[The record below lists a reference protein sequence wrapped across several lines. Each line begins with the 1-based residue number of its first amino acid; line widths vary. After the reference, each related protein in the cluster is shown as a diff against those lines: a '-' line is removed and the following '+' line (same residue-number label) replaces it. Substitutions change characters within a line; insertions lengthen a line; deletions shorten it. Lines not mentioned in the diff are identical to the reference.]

1 MKWSVWNGAD
11 PPRWMEVV
19 ALIWISLSILTA
31 AGIAINIAAGH
42 RQKMAVMNFVWPLT
56 ALYFGPLAIFAW
68 RSFGTSARKDHSGK
82 APLWQS
88 AIVGDTHCGAGCT
101 LGDFAGEW
109 IVFGTGL
116 TIAGSVL
123 WADMAIDF
131 AFAYVFGL
139 IFQYYAIAP
148 MRHLHG
154 WKGIKAAA
162 KADTLSL
169 LSFEVGMFAWMAFSS
184 QVLFHPRLEPDQGVY
199 WLSMQIAMLF
209 GFATAWPVNM
219 WLIRAGWK
227 EAM

>member
-1 MKWSVWNGAD
+1 MQFIALVWIPLSV
-11 PPRWMEVV
+11 
-19 ALIWISLSILTA
+19 LTA
-31 AGIAINIAAGH
+31 AGIAIYIAAGH

-56 ALYFGPLAIFAW
+56 ALYFGPFAIIVW
-68 RSFGTSARKDHSGK
+68 RSFGATSRKGRSETT
-82 APLWQS
+82 PLWQS

-131 AFAYVFGL
+131 AFAYMFGL

-148 MRHLHG
+148 MRHLRG
-154 WKGIKAAA
+154 WKGIRAAA

-169 LSFEVGMFAWMAFSS
+169 LSFEIGMFAWMAFSS
-184 QVLFHPRLEPDQGVY
+184 KVLFHPRPEPGQAVY
-199 WLSMQIAMLF
+199 WLSMQIAMLT
-209 GFATAWPVNM
+209 GFATAWPVNV